1 VRPAAERPRVL
12 VAAGLDPSG
21 GAGLLADIGA
31 VLAAG
36 GRPAGVATALTA
48 QGRRFAISA
57 VAAGVLRR
65 QLDAVLE
72 VGRPAAVKLGMVP
85 DRRTLGLVWARVARS
100 AGPLLVDPVVRTSRG
115 ERLSTLGPGDYR
127 RLAGPRVWIV
137 PNVPELGW
145 LLGRPAP
152 RSLDEVKV
160 LATSLL
166 ADGFGAVVVKG
177 GHLTGAPVDLLV
189 LRERV
194 VAFRGVRLARPKER
208 RGTGCRFA
216 STLATRL
223 ALGDDEETAV
233 RAARSA
239 VRQYLVGG

>member
-1 VRPAAERPRVL
+1 MKRAAERPRVL

-21 GAGLLADIGA
+21 RAGLLADVGA

-36 GRPAGVATALTA
+36 GRPVGVATALTS
-48 QGRRFAISA
+48 QGRRFSLSA
-57 VAAGVLRR
+57 VPGRVLTK
-65 QLDAVLE
+65 QLAAVLE
-72 VGRPAAVKLGMVP
+72 LGRPAAVKLGMVP
-85 DRRTLGLVWARVARS
+85 DQRALGLIWRRVARL
-100 AGPLLVDPVVRTSRG
+100 GCHLVVDPVVGTSRG
-115 ERLSTLGPGDYR
+115 ERLSELGPLDYR

-145 LLGRPAP
+145 LLGRAAP

-160 LATSLL
+160 LAASLL
-166 ADGFGAVVVKG
+166 ADGFGAVVLKG
-177 GHLTGAPVDLLV
+177 GHLPGLPVDVLV
-189 LRERV
+189 RRDRV
-194 VAFRGVRLARPKER
+194 VAFRGVRLVRVEDR

-223 ALGDDEETAV
+223 ALGEDAETAV

-239 VRQYLVGG
+239 VRRYLVGG